1 MIFGTNLKIYNAK
14 NDLVDLDDLD
24 SIFSV
29 SPEGF
34 GAAIENTIFNAAA
47 CMSCLVIIL

>member
-34 GAAIENTIFNAAA
+34 GELLKIIFL
-47 CMSCLVIIL
+47 MLVLVLKAVGLI